1 MRQRVRVEGPASSC
15 WDKFP
20 PRVTLLGLTS
30 LCTYPFSWI
39 PRRMSTICAPIHP
52 VVALAYLCPGIFDR
66 TSARLAFISSMTMN
80 GDAFLLPESTNFATP
95 LQPCR
100 SLSALISRED
110 VLSSRSILIAT
121 SCFFPVGSCSSTALY
136 TSANWPLPRGLG
148 PTTRKRPFRRSP
160 SRKIGMGSVSTGLI
174 RRVDAPL
181 GLIILKSQP
190 SPAGCWRAGRAP
202 GRLDHESQFEAD
214 YFIRPRG
221 PRSNRTC
228 ARASVPPG
236 PRLEVAGFYHT
247 HLRVI

>member
-1 MRQRVRVEGPASSC
+1 MVLPLNAPGPVFAGVDVVSNFFARPMSMRQRVRVEGPASSR
-15 WDKFP
+15 DGFP

-190 SPAGCWRAGRAP
+190 WPAGCCSG
-202 GRLDHESQFEAD
+202 
-214 YFIRPRG
+214 G
-221 PRSNRTC
+221 PT
-228 ARASVPPG
+228 
-236 PRLEVAGFYHT
+236 
-247 HLRVI
+247 

>member
-1 MRQRVRVEGPASSC
+1 MEGPASSR
-15 WDKFP
+15 DGFP

-39 PRRMSTICAPIHP
+39 PPEDVHHLRADPPGRRLGVPLPRDLRPHVREVSLHQLHDDERRRLLTAGVHELRD
-52 VVALAYLCPGIFDR
+52 ALATL
-66 TSARLAFISSMTMN
+66 
-80 GDAFLLPESTNFATP
+80 
-95 LQPCR
+95 R

-121 SCFFPVGSCSSTALY
+121 SFFFPVGSCSSTALY

-181 GLIILKSQP
+181 GLIIAQIATL
-190 SPAGCWRAGRAP
+190 ACWRAWP
-202 GRLDHESQFEAD
+202 
-214 YFIRPRG
+214 
-221 PRSNRTC
+221 T
-228 ARASVPPG
+228 
-236 PRLEVAGFYHT
+236 
-247 HLRVI
+247 